1 MFGAIDIKF
10 DPFLSFFYYT
20 GLSVKHFIIL
30 VDNSQNGVNTRRPL
44 KKIVHFLVILDDI
57 LAESFMI
64 KLRKP
69 IHD

>member
-10 DPFLSFFYYT
+10 DSFLSFFYYT

-30 VDNSQNGVNTRRPL
+30 VDNFQNGVNTRRPL
-44 KKIVHFLVILDDI
+44 KKIVHFGVIFDDI
-57 LAESFMI
+57 LAKFFMTE
-64 KLRKP
+64 LRKP